1 MNELLEW
8 YKILL
13 LSLNCEIDNGPD
25 YNIRWKI
32 GESNELVKVS
42 GLQLVFPTKEL
53 LAKDND
59 WKKIIAFHPT
69 CENILGGQSP
79 ILNMLCLFINH
90 RIITTLLQLSNCI
103 VELGRNT
110 DIQESLTNK
119 QSEFLSQFT
128 FDKASVELLGRIER
142 KTTFNV
148 GDFPLLSIRL
158 ERGGEIAGI
167 KYLRVC
173 NIVPHF
179 KLTDGKICGVTPSS
193 KTSDVA
199 IRSVFTNLLP
209 DQLSYGSNSQNQ
221 PYLRALLET
230 YYRMVIRLNNII
242 KIFDKKC
249 NVLPIDV
256 TWYSEM
262 DNLQKIY
269 KQCLPQVLSGN
280 IGQVIKGG
288 SALHPEQLH
297 RVEGVKEEMTGQE
310 KALLKLN
317 TSRNTSNVERSMV
330 NTQNE
335 IYERDAQ
342 HNTPSRTPPRIIEE
356 ARTEP
361 RLANNELTLKIRT
374 EPSRNSIIPSR
385 VDTRDYHPRERA
397 DNSTYNDY
405 RNNNSRESYPRERQ
419 GYNLQSTVDLRFG
432 NRQR

>member
-1 MNELLEW
+1 MNTLLEW
-8 YKILL
+8 YKTLL
-13 LSLNCEIDNGPD
+13 VSLNCEIDNGPD

-59 WKKIIAFHPT
+59 WKKIIAFHPA

-79 ILNMLCLFINH
+79 ILNMVCLFINH
-90 RIITTLLQLSNCI
+90 RIITTLLQVANCV

-119 QSEFLSQFT
+119 QREFLSQFT

-173 NIVPHF
+173 NIIPHF
-179 KLTDGKICGVTPSS
+179 KLTEGKICGATPSS
-193 KTSDVA
+193 KTSDIA
-199 IRSVFTNLLP
+199 IKSLFTNLLP

-221 PYLRALLET
+221 PYLRVLLET
-230 YYRMVIRLNNII
+230 YYRMALRLNNII
-242 KIFDKKC
+242 KILDKKC
-249 NVLPIDV
+249 NVLSIDI

-280 IGQVIKGG
+280 IGQTIKGG
-288 SALHPEQLH
+288 SALHPEQLQH
-297 RVEGVKEEMTGQE
+297 VDGVKEEMSGQE
-310 KALLKLN
+310 RALLKLN
-317 TSRNTSNVERSMV
+317 VSRDNTTERHTRSN
-330 NTQNE
+330 QNE
-335 IYERDAQ
+335 IYERD
-342 HNTPSRTPPRIIEE
+342 NRRDTPSRMPPRIIEE
-356 ARTEP
+356 AKNAP
-361 RLANNELTLKIRT
+361 RSSNDGVVLKIRT
-374 EPSRNSIIPSR
+374 ESTRDSIVPSRSYQSR
-385 VDTRDYHPRERA
+385 EMPDLSRYP
-397 DNSTYNDY
+397 DY
-405 RNNNSRESYPRERQ
+405 RSTNSRESYQRNERGFNSQ
-419 GYNLQSTVDLRFG
+419 FSPDLRFG
-432 NRQR
+432 GKQR

>member
-8 YKILL
+8 YKTLL
-13 LSLNCEIDNGPD
+13 LSLNCEIDCSPD
-25 YNIRWKI
+25 YNIRWKV
-32 GESNELVKVS
+32 GENKELVKVS

-59 WKKIIAFHPT
+59 WKKIIAFHPA

-79 ILNMLCLFINH
+79 ILNMLCLFVNH
-90 RIITTLLQLSNCI
+90 RIITTLLQVANCI
-103 VELGRNT
+103 IELGRNT
-110 DIQESLTNK
+110 DIQESLRNS

-173 NIVPHF
+173 NIIHHF
-179 KLTDGKICGVTPSS
+179 KLTEGKICGATPSS
-193 KTSDVA
+193 KTSDIA
-199 IRSVFTNLLP
+199 IKALFTNLLP

-221 PYLRALLET
+221 PYLRTLLET
-230 YYRMVIRLNNII
+230 YYRMAIRLNNVIR
-242 KIFDKKC
+242 IFDKRC

-256 TWYSEM
+256 AWYSEM

-280 IGQVIKGG
+280 IGQTIKGG

-297 RVEGVKEEMTGQE
+297 QVEGVKDEMSGQE

-317 TSRNTSNVERSMV
+317 TVRNTHIAERPMR
-330 NTQNE
+330 NNE
-335 IYERDAQ
+335 VSEHDVRRDV
-342 HNTPSRTPPRIIEE
+342 PSRTPPRIIEE
-356 ARTEP
+356 AKTVP
-361 RLANNELTLKIRT
+361 RSSNDGLKLAIRT
-374 EPSRNSIIPSR
+374 ESTRNSIIPPR
-385 VDTRDYHPRERA
+385 PDTRSYQTRDVPERSRYSDYT
-397 DNSTYNDY
+397 DNRSRDY
-405 RNNNSRESYPRERQ
+405 SSRGDR
-419 GYNLQSTVDLRFG
+419 GYTAQSAPDLRFG
-432 NRQR
+432 NKHR